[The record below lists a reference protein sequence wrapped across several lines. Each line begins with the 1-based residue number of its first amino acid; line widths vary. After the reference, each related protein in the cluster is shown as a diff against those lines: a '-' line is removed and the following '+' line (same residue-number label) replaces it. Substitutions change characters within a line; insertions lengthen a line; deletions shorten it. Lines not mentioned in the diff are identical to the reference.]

1 MACSFAL
8 PTALLVLF
16 ACYAAAFVPS
26 TLPVTSRDIADKA
39 GLCSLSMSAVGKGI
53 PKVRTLGVAP
63 KIEPAGK
70 VNSAPTPQHF
80 LSHFRTSLPPFSL
93 CSKSHTGCVKFR
105 TLRCQLTEYV
115 ARACAAA
122 RRRSARDR

>member
-16 ACYAAAFVPS
+16 ACHAVAFVPS
-26 TLPVTSRDIADKA
+26 TLPVTSRGIAGKA

-53 PKVRTLGVAP
+53 PKVRTLGVEP

-70 VNSAPTPQHF
+70 VNSAPTPQDF
-80 LSHFRTSLPPFSL
+80 LSHFRTSLALVVYARS
-93 CSKSHTGCVKFR
+93 R
-105 TLRCQLTEYV
+105 T
-115 ARACAAA
+115 
-122 RRRSARDR
+122 RDA